1 VGTSPRVPPQP
12 HIRSKLEGDYLV
24 KFRKLDIL
32 ADAVHLGVPWGC
44 LVLIFLFTF
53 LMVAQLAGKTTLAN
67 VGVRVLADIKVSQVL
82 AYMFGAGGLGYG
94 VLERKLRHKKVAHME
109 GHIKTLEAAFDPSRS
124 SSGLTR
130 KGTTRPEDKI

>member
-1 VGTSPRVPPQP
+1 VGTTPRLPPP
-12 HIRSKLEGDYLV
+12 PRIRSKLEGDYLV

-32 ADAVHLGVPWGC
+32 ADAVHLAFPWLS
-44 LVLIFLFTF
+44 LVAIFFFTY
-53 LMVAQLAGKTTLAN
+53 LMVVQLAGKTTLAEF
-67 VGVRVLADIKVSQVL
+67 GVKVLADIKLPQVL
-82 AYMFGAGGLGYG
+82 AYLFGVGGLGYG
-94 VLERKLRHKKVAHME
+94 IGERHLRHKKVAHME